1 MKYQINQK
9 GKIIM
14 LPTVPYP
21 VINDFTTEHPVI
33 AGCILIG
40 SIVTVV
46 AMFIYFCKHD
56 NDDDDNN
63 NSPDD
68 SKKG

>member
-1 MKYQINQK
+1 MKYQIDQK
-9 GKIIM
+9 GEIIM

-40 SIVTVV
+40 SIIIVT
-46 AMFIYFCKHD
+46 AMFIYYRKHD
-56 NDDDDNN
+56 NR
-63 NSPDD
+63 
-68 SKKG
+68 

>member
-1 MKYQINQK
+1 
-9 GKIIM
+9 M

-21 VINDFTTEHPVI
+21 VINDFTTKHPVI

-40 SIVTVV
+40 SIIIVT
-46 AMFIYFCKHD
+46 AMFIYYRKHD
-56 NDDDDNN
+56 NDNDDNN
-63 NSPDD
+63 NLPDD

>member
-46 AMFIYFCKHD
+46 AMFIYFRKHD
-56 NDDDDNN
+56 NNDDDNN